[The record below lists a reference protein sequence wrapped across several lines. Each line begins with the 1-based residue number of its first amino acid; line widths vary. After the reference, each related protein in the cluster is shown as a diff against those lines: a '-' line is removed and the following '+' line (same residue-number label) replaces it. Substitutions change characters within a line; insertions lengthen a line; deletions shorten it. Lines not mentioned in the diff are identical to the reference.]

1 MLNLPLRHLALS
13 VEHAKS
19 QLVYQDRRSKN
30 LDSSKVLEVINNPD
44 KFEVEDLELV
54 GQTDDGADIYRTT
67 WRTKPNGDNVV
78 IDWDIA
84 PDEDDRLWTYND
96 LVAFFDDN
104 FRLVV
109 AATPTGW
116 TITKYVYYYYY

>member
-19 QLVYQDRRSKN
+19 QLVYQDMSRKN

-44 KFEVEDLELV
+44 KFEVEDIELV
-54 GQTDDGADIYRTT
+54 GQTEDGEDIYRFM
-67 WRTKPNGDNVV
+67 WRTKPKYADVG

-116 TITKYVYYYYY
+116 TITKYVCYYY

>member
-1 MLNLPLRHLALS
+1 MLNLPLKHLALS
-13 VEHAKS
+13 VKHAKL
-19 QLVYQDRRSKN
+19 QLACQDMLRRKYLNLSK
-30 LDSSKVLEVINNPD
+30 LLEVISNPD
-44 KFEVEDLELV
+44 NFEVEDIELV

-67 WRTKPNGDNVV
+67 WRTKPKYADVG

-96 LVAFFDDN
+96 LVAFFGDN
-104 FRLVV
+104 FRFVV

-116 TITKYVYYYYY
+116 TITKYVCYYH

>member
-1 MLNLPLRHLALS
+1 MLNLPLKHLALS
-13 VEHAKS
+13 VEHAKL
-19 QLVYQDRRSKN
+19 QLVYQDMLRKN
-30 LDSSKVLEVINNPD
+30 LDSSKVLKAITNPE
-44 KFEVEDLELV
+44 KFEVEDIELV

-67 WRTKPNGDNVV
+67 WRTKPTDANVG

-116 TITKYVYYYYY
+116 TITKFVYYY

>member
-1 MLNLPLRHLALS
+1 MLNIQLKHLALS

-19 QLVYQDRRSKN
+19 QLVYQDILRRKN
-30 LDSSKVLEVINNPD
+30 LDLSKVLEVINNPD

-67 WRTKPNGDNVV
+67 WRTKPNDDNVG

-116 TITKYVYYYYY
+116 TITKYVYYYY